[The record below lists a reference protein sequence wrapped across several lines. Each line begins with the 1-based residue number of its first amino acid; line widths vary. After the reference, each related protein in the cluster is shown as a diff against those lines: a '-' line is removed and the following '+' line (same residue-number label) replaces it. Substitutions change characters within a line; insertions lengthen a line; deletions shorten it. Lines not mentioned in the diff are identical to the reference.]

1 MKKTFFL
8 ALFLGA
14 FASSFAQETPNQF
27 DKSNEFKLNAAYLL
41 SGLVEFS
48 YERILSDESSIGVS
62 TGLSFDEEVWNVKF
76 ELIPYY
82 RFFFGNK
89 RGAGFFIEANT
100 AFYTYDYDE
109 YYYDD
114 YYDGF
119 ASSPVEFD
127 NHEENKFGFGLGI
140 AVGGKFVTTSGFVF
154 DVYAGLGRNLL
165 ESDGQVYPRLGL
177 TIGKRF

>member
-1 MKKTFFL
+1 MKKLIF
-8 ALFLGA
+8 LFLFIG
-14 FASSFAQETPNQF
+14 SISQSFAQEEPNQY

-41 SGLVEFS
+41 SGFVEFS

-62 TGLSFDEEVWNVKF
+62 TGLSFDEDVWNLKF

-82 RFFFGNK
+82 RFFFGEK

-100 AFYTYDYDE
+100 ALYTYDYD
-109 YYYDD
+109 YYNGYS
-114 YYDGF
+114 
-119 ASSPVEFD
+119 SSPTEF
-127 NHEENKFGFGLGI
+127 NNQNKEYEFGFGLGI
-140 AVGGKFVTTSGFVF
+140 AIGGKFVTTSGFVF
-154 DVYAGLGRNLL
+154 DVYTGLGRNLL

>member
-1 MKKTFFL
+1 MKKILLLT
-8 ALFLGA
+8 LFIG
-14 FASSFAQETPNQF
+14 SITQSFAQETPNQYH
-27 DKSNEFKLNAAYLL
+27 KSNEVKLNAAYLL

-48 YERILSDESSIGVS
+48 YERILSDESSIGIS

-100 AFYTYDYDE
+100 ALYTYDYDY
-109 YYYDD
+109 YYYDH
-114 YYDGF
+114 YDGYS
-119 ASSPVEFD
+119 SSPVEFD

-140 AVGGKFVTTSGFVF
+140 AVGSKFVTTSGFVF

-165 ESDGQVYPRLGL
+165 ESDGQAYPRLGL

>member
-1 MKKTFFL
+1 MKKSFLL

-62 TGLSFDEEVWNVKF
+62 TGLSFDEDVWNLKF

-100 AFYTYDYDE
+100 AFYTYESDYS
-109 YYYDD
+109 YYN
-114 YYDGF
+114 
-119 ASSPVEFD
+119 E
-127 NHEENKFGFGLGI
+127 NEENKFGFGLGI
-140 AVGGKFVTTSGFVF
+140 AVGSKFITTSGFVF
-154 DVYAGLGRNLL
+154 DIYAGLGRNLL
-165 ESDGQVYPRLGL
+165 KSNGQVYPRLGL
-177 TIGKRF
+177 TLGKRF

>member
-1 MKKTFFL
+1 MKKLLLL
-8 ALFLGA
+8 ALFTG
-14 FASSFAQETPNQF
+14 FITQTFAQEVPNQY
-27 DKSNEFKLNAAYLL
+27 DKSNELKLNAAYLL
-41 SGLVEFS
+41 SGFVEFS
-48 YERILSDESSIGVS
+48 YERILSDESSIGIS
-62 TGLSFDEEVWNVKF
+62 TGMSFDEDVWNLKF

-100 AFYTYDYDE
+100 AFYTYESDDY
-109 YYYDD
+109 YYYDG
-114 YYDGF
+114 Y

-127 NHEENKFGFGLGI
+127 SQYEENKFGFGLGI

-154 DVYAGLGRNLL
+154 DVYTGLGRNLL